1 MKVLCSGKSGCV
13 QAGVCNASGGD
24 LVAFPYGMVIIQPQY
39 HADISNVEENSDMQ
53 TQIGTQEI
61 TLAKARQEASTIFL
75 AKVFNW
81 MAIGLGIT
89 GIIAYVFAESGMVR
103 ALVASPIFFILILA
117 ELGLVFFLSAR
128 IEKIQPVTATGLFIG
143 YSILNGV
150 TLSTIF
156 LAYTQA
162 SIATTFLVT
171 AGMFAAMAVYGM
183 VTKRDLSGV
192 GSFMFMG
199 LIGILLASIVN
210 IFLKSS
216 ALYWAISAIGVL
228 VFVGLTAYDVQK
240 IKNMGEEGIMQQ
252 GEGAIRKGAIIG
264 ALALYLDFI
273 NLFLMLLRFFGGSR
287 D

>member
-1 MKVLCSGKSGCV
+1 
-13 QAGVCNASGGD
+13 
-24 LVAFPYGMVIIQPQY
+24 
-39 HADISNVEENSDMQ
+39 MQ
-53 TQIGTQEI
+53 TQYGTRDI
-61 TLAKARQEASTIFL
+61 TLAQARQEASTVFL

-81 MAIGLGIT
+81 MAIGLAIT
-89 GIIAYVFAESGMVR
+89 GGVAFFTAESGMVR
-103 ALVASPIFFILILA
+103 SLIASPLFFVLILA

-128 IEKIQPVTATGLFIG
+128 IEKIQPGTATGLFVG
-143 YSILNGV
+143 YSVLNGV

-156 LAYTQA
+156 LAYTHA
-162 SIATTFLVT
+162 SIAATFLIT

-183 VTKRDLSGV
+183 VTKRDLSGM

-199 LIGILLASIVN
+199 LIGILLASVVN

-240 IKNMGEEGIMQQ
+240 IKTMGEEGIMQQ
-252 GEGAIRKGAIIG
+252 GEAAIRKGAIIG

-273 NLFLMLLRFFGGSR
+273 NLFLMLLRFFGGNR